1 MPAPEIDFGGPEL
14 TALPAYRRLRGRQAE
29 WLEAI
34 DTDLGTYSRLLVVAP
49 GGLGKTQI
57 FGALAE
63 RFHARGLRSL
73 VLENRDRLVGQTAAR
88 IRRETGAEVDVEM
101 GSSHASPFAPIVVAS
116 IQTLGRVNRLTGFS
130 PRHFHAVIP
139 DESHFSLSPQWQRV
153 LRYFHYGAESLAE
166 DWPTPQDGSYEPGAK
181 IVGFTA
187 TPDIG
192 ERRSLMDFYQHRSVD
207 YSYLEAVEEGWLVR
221 AVQKCIPVK
230 IDTRK
235 LRVSSGPTGVDF
247 NATQLSEIMIPI
259 IEKLADQIAEH
270 ASDRKTMAFLP
281 SVECARLMADAIG
294 RRGLRSIFVSGEC
307 FDADEKAD
315 AFAAAGP
322 GTVLSNAVI
331 YAFGVD
337 FPDVDCIAWFRATL
351 SKAFYVQGIYR
362 GTRVL
367 PGVIDGITDAE
378 GRLAAIAASAKRDVL
393 VLDPLFVSDRIDLI
407 DTYDVYA
414 ENEGVKAAMKKL
426 GPPSPE
432 QAERA
437 VRDTIAALAKAAKKE
452 AWKKARTID
461 PIAFS
466 LQIGDEALAHYEPQ
480 TARESGP
487 ITPGQ
492 LGFLKRQRID
502 HTKITCFGQAQ
513 LIIRRFLSRF
523 KLKLATPEQLS
534 FLRQLGY
541 TEDAATLKKDEASA
555 LIDELK
561 RR

>member
-1 MPAPEIDFGGPEL
+1 MIDELNLDAPKFTE
-14 TALPAYRRLRGRQAE
+14 LPAYKRLRGRQAE
-29 WLEAI
+29 WVDAI
-34 DTDLGTYSRLLVVAP
+34 DADLDTYWRTLVVAP
-49 GGLGKTQI
+49 GGLGKTQLM
-57 FGALAE
+57 GALAE
-63 RFHARGLRSL
+63 RWHHRGQRTL
-73 VLENRDRLVGQTAAR
+73 VLENRDRLVDQTANR
-88 IRRETGAEVDVEM
+88 FRTETGLSVDVERAAD
-101 GSSHASPFAPIVVAS
+101 HASPFASIVVAS
-116 IQTLGRVNRLTGFS
+116 VQTLCRVGRLTGFS
-130 PRHFHAVIP
+130 PAHFDNVIV
-139 DESHFSLSPQWQRV
+139 DECHFSLSPGYQRI
-153 LRYFHYGAESLAE
+153 LRYFHYGQESLAE
-166 DWPTPQDGSYEPGAK
+166 EWQPPKDGEYSPKAK

-192 ERRSLMDFYQHRSVD
+192 ERRSLMDFYQHRSVN
-207 YSYLEAVEEGWLVR
+207 YSYLEAVEDGWLVR

-247 NATQLSEIMIPI
+247 NATQLSEMMIPV
-259 IEKLADQIAEH
+259 IEKLADQIVEH

-281 SVECARLMADAIG
+281 SVECARLMADAVD

-367 PGVIDGITDAE
+367 PSVIDGLITPED
-378 GRLAAIAASAKRDVL
+378 RLQAISASAKRDVL

-407 DTYDVYA
+407 DTYDVYSPDDEA
-414 ENEGVKAAMKKL
+414 KAQMKRL

-432 QAERA
+432 NAERA
-437 VRDTIAALAKAAKKE
+437 VRDTIKALEKAAKKE

-461 PIAFS
+461 PIRFG
-466 LQIGDEALAHYEPQ
+466 LNIGDDALAHYVPQ
-480 TARESGP
+480 TPKDGGP
-487 ITPGQ
+487 LTPGQ
-492 LGFLKRQRID
+492 LGFFKRCRID
-502 HTKITCFGQAQ
+502 HTKIMCFGQAQ
-513 LIIRRFLSRF
+513 LIIRRFLARHQ
-523 KLKLATPEQLS
+523 LKLASPEQLS

-541 TEDAATLKKDEASA
+541 HDDASTLKASEASA
-555 LIDELK
+555 LIDKLK
-561 RR
+561 NR